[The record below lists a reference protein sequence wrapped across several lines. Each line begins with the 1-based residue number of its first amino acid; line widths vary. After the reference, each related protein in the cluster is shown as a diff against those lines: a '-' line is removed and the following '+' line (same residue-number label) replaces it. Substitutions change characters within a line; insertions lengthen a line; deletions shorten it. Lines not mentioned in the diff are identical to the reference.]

1 MIVLK
6 ISARNLGSKIKT
18 TVKAVK
24 EGKILICPTDTVY
37 GLIGRARDEK
47 VVKKLFKIK
56 DRQSQKTLPIFVKSL
71 KMAKELAFVDEKQ
84 EKFLRKVWPGK
95 TTVVLK
101 TKSKARKLFK
111 FGIVSSE
118 KKIGL
123 RIPKYKLINLLLQK
137 LNFPLTGTSANV
149 SGKPASGNIKKVL
162 NQFKNKKY
170 QPDLVV
176 DAGDLPKS
184 KPSTVLDLTTFPSK
198 ILRE

>member
-18 TVKAVK
+18 IVNAIKQ
-24 EGKILICPTDTVY
+24 GKVLILPTDTVY
-37 GLIGRARDEK
+37 GLIANARDEE
-47 VVKKLFKIK
+47 VVKNLFKIK
-56 DRQSQKTLPIFVKSL
+56 GRQFQKTLPIFVKSL

-101 TKSKARKLFK
+101 AKSKARKLFK

-123 RIPKYKLINLLLQK
+123 RIPKYKLVNLILKK
-137 LNFPLTGTSANV
+137 LDSPLTGTSANI
-149 SGKPASGNIKKVL
+149 SGSPPSTKIKEVIS
-162 NQFKNKKY
+162 QFENEKY
-170 QPDLVV
+170 QPDLVI
-176 DAGDLPKS
+176 DTGNLPKS
-184 KPSTVLDLTTFPSK
+184 RPSKVLDLTVQPPK
-198 ILRE
+198 ILRL

>member
-18 TVKAVK
+18 IVKAVK

-37 GLIGRARDEK
+37 GLIANARDEK

-56 DRQSQKTLPIFVKSL
+56 CRQSQKTLPIFVKSL
-71 KMAKELAFVDEKQ
+71 KMVKELAFVDEKQ

-95 TTVVLK
+95 ITVILNAK
-101 TKSKARKLFK
+101 PKARKLFK

-123 RIPKYKLINLLLQK
+123 RIPKYKLVNLILKK
-137 LNFPLTGTSANV
+137 LDSPLTGTSANI
-149 SGKPASGNIKKVL
+149 SGKPVSTKIKEIIR
-162 NQFKNKKY
+162 QFKNRKH